1 MRDLWYLRM
10 YLRPYWKA
18 LVLALLVMGISGGLS
33 ALALARTQPVFEG
46 VLGEFATLP
55 DAEARARMDDLVG
68 ACLGALAVS
77 VALLPAL
84 GILETCAFLV
94 VLKVGSL
101 ALVMTMD
108 GFIPSTLKK
117 PRHRSAE

>member
-1 MRDLWYLRM
+1 MKTTDHRHRLR
-10 YLRPYWKA
+10 RPVQIA
-18 LVLALLVMGISGGLS
+18 TLALFVAGGKPGWPLPTTSRAGETAGIPY
-33 ALALARTQPVFEG
+33 AA
-46 VLGEFATLP
+46 
-55 DAEARARMDDLVG
+55 DLVG

-108 GFIPSTLKK
+108 GFIPSALKK